1 MIFVEFFVEQERR
14 LGRTLNERVV
24 GNSHVEEWKGMR
36 RVEVEMTKLE
46 MDVVFVGIICVELGS

>member
-1 MIFVEFFVEQERR
+1 MIFVEFFVEQERSLR
-14 LGRTLNERVV
+14 GTLKERVV
-24 GNSHVEEWKGMR
+24 GNGHVEEWNGMG